1 MDEQM
6 SGASLID
13 QIKLLGEWYPL
24 IAKVQVAISA
34 KDPHDRAVGIV
45 ECLLWCANKSQTEM
59 DDEALE
65 HIEAILRSPEG
76 TAAFDWAVKKLED
89 LQK

>member
-1 MDEQM
+1 MDEKVV
-6 SGASLID
+6 GASLVD

-24 IAKVQVAISA
+24 IAKVQVAIST

-45 ECLLWCANKSQTEM
+45 ECLLWCAGKSQTEI

-65 HIEAILRSPEG
+65 HIEAILKSPEG
-76 TAAFDWAVKKLED
+76 ASAFDWAVAKIEGLSK
-89 LQK
+89 